1 MIKTQVMES
10 VVRMIVKGYWLSL
23 LVLEVVI
30 LLEMYALPYVV
41 MVKLF
46 GLRIVM
52 MGQMITLAVL

>member
-52 MGQMITLAVL
+52 MAQMITLAVL